1 MYGPLGFQF
10 FQDPNWCCC
19 RCQQTVRKWQT
30 VAATKN
36 PLRTTLVL
44 YVAPK
49 VVFLASVSCS
59 LPRFARFALVYLLIS
74 DPFPLPFGNNSA
86 CSVWFESLV
95 IGLVHHQYHFK
106 PWNSAKK
113 ILRCKAGN
121 ITIPKSW
128 GFSHL
133 PKVTPPHD
141 RWLRFALAEGW
152 GKIKIKI

>member
-1 MYGPLGFQF
+1 MYAPLGFQF
-10 FQDPNWCCC
+10 FKDPNMLLPTNKQWGNDI
-19 RCQQTVRKWQT
+19 
-30 VAATKN
+30 VAATCI
-36 PLRTTLVL
+36 PLYPLFCTSHI
-44 YVAPK
+44 

-95 IGLVHHQYHFK
+95 IGLVHHQCHFK

-152 GKIKIKI
+152 GKK